1 MDGATAAAATTA
13 AATTAR
19 WRAIVDTFAVG
30 DGAKAVAEERRS
42 SAGVDAESN
51 SGGSNCS
58 THSRDSESLTLDE
71 LSKDERAL
79 VHERCRALGLGSRSE
94 GDDASGTRVVTI
106 FRRRDVAATT
116 TTTTTKS
123 LRNGVYHAN
132 AVVWEPVTT
141 TTKTKTTTMPA
152 ARAVAEDDDDDDDDA
167 RVCAHD
173 DSLMDLRDAPFD
185 VYRALK
191 IPRRDGGGYGGGNAR
206 ARASYHREISR
217 CHPRDFPPG
226 RGSCHGCG
234 GVLKPGRWFHRPSPC
249 AAAEEGAD
257 GGGVEEDGRVAV
269 ARSLRCVL
277 YNAGPHATASAR

>member
-1 MDGATAAAATTA
+1 LCDARADGLSVPRMDGATAAAATTA

-19 WRAIVDTFAVG
+19 WRAIVDAFAAG

-116 TTTTTKS
+116 TTTTK
-123 LRNGVYHAN
+123 
-132 AVVWEPVTT
+132 

-167 RVCAHD
+167 RVSAHD

>member
-1 MDGATAAAATTA
+1 M
-13 AATTAR
+13 
-19 WRAIVDTFAVG
+19 
-30 DGAKAVAEERRS
+30 
-42 SAGVDAESN
+42 
-51 SGGSNCS
+51 
-58 THSRDSESLTLDE
+58 
-71 LSKDERAL
+71 
-79 VHERCRALGLGSRSE
+79 
-94 GDDASGTRVVTI
+94 VTI

-116 TTTTTKS
+116 TTTTK
-123 LRNGVYHAN
+123 
-132 AVVWEPVTT
+132 

-152 ARAVAEDDDDDDDDA
+152 ARAVAEDDDDDDDA
-167 RVCAHD
+167 RVSAHD

>member
-1 MDGATAAAATTA
+1 
-13 AATTAR
+13 
-19 WRAIVDTFAVG
+19 
-30 DGAKAVAEERRS
+30 
-42 SAGVDAESN
+42 
-51 SGGSNCS
+51 
-58 THSRDSESLTLDE
+58 
-71 LSKDERAL
+71 
-79 VHERCRALGLGSRSE
+79 
-94 GDDASGTRVVTI
+94 
-106 FRRRDVAATT
+106 
-116 TTTTTKS
+116 
-123 LRNGVYHAN
+123 
-132 AVVWEPVTT
+132 
-141 TTKTKTTTMPA
+141 
-152 ARAVAEDDDDDDDDA
+152 
-167 RVCAHD
+167 
-173 DSLMDLRDAPFD
+173 MDLRDAPFD